1 MPLLDGSALSA
12 TGRGSRSFFSTTTM
26 PSLVPQNGPLATPGH
41 VKIANDDDATSTR
54 RRRAIYEAQI
64 TAFVDAAEVVD
75 IDQDALEDILD
86 DLDYHS
92 VVDLTDGDGD
102 VDMLDE
108 DGTRIIAGPG
118 SVTLD
123 EDECFDPWKAGE
135 GKLYE
140 LSLW

>member
-1 MPLLDGSALSA
+1 
-12 TGRGSRSFFSTTTM
+12 M

-41 VKIANDDDATSTR
+41 VKLANDDDATSTR

-86 DLDYHS
+86 DLNYHS

-123 EDECFDPWKAGE
+123 EDECFDPWKGGE
-135 GKLYE
+135 GKSYE

>member
-1 MPLLDGSALSA
+1 MA
-12 TGRGSRSFFSTTTM
+12 
-26 PSLVPQNGPLATPGH
+26 SLVPQNGLLATPGH

-123 EDECFDPWKAGE
+123 EDECFDPWKGGE
-135 GKLYE
+135 GKSYE
-140 LSLW
+140 LLL